1 MAFLGWIGHYLI
13 VFAALAVC
21 AVLGFFA
28 GKKFAK
34 KKTDTDK

>member
-13 VFAALAVC
+13 VFIALVVC
-21 AVLGFFA
+21 AALGFFV

-34 KKTDTDK
+34 KKDTEA